1 MLDRTLWLITML
13 TVSRKGGIHWPAA
26 ALLWLFALCV
36 FAPAARAAMTITRW
50 DLRVTAYGETNGV
63 LLTHTNPVFPFS
75 GDQFATNIENRL
87 LDDCTSIVSYT
98 HSGSATYNFS
108 LIGTTRVLQTV
119 LSGIIP
125 AHQDWC
131 SNFWGPR
138 ILYGQMVIFTND
150 QPIYYALRGHF
161 GCPLFAT
168 NWVMRLQVQ
177 FDSNYNCNQLGGNSE
192 AQVIPLV
199 LDLTNFYTGSLSG
212 ILPPGTH
219 NFICTEGI
227 SADFEAATNSSDSG
241 EIVLELTPTNGP
253 VGVYL
258 SGSMT
263 SEGLLELTF
272 PSRPGLNSTVLATTN
287 LALPLSNWTALGPV
301 IEVFPGLYRFVD
313 SNAANYPQQ
322 FYRVRTP

>member
-1 MLDRTLWLITML
+1 MM
-13 TVSRKGGIHWPAA
+13 
-26 ALLWLFALCV
+26 
-36 FAPAARAAMTITRW
+36 RA
-50 DLRVTAYGETNGV
+50 N
-63 LLTHTNPVFPFS
+63 
-75 GDQFATNIENRL
+75 
-87 LDDCTSIVSYT
+87 
-98 HSGSATYNFS
+98 
-108 LIGTTRVLQTV
+108 
-119 LSGIIP
+119 
-125 AHQDWC
+125 
-131 SNFWGPR
+131 
-138 ILYGQMVIFTND
+138 
-150 QPIYYALRGHF
+150 
-161 GCPLFAT
+161 
-168 NWVMRLQVQ
+168 
-177 FDSNYNCNQLGGNSE
+177 
-192 AQVIPLV
+192 
-199 LDLTNFYTGSLSG
+199 TGSLSG